1 MAASKLVIVESPA
14 KAQTIEGYL
23 GPDYHVTAS
32 IGHIRDL
39 PQPKELPDTMK
50 KGPYGRFAVNV
61 EDGFKPYYMV
71 NPDKKKKVAELR
83 RLLKE
88 ADELY
93 LATDEDREGEAIAW
107 HLAEVLGVDL
117 ASRCRVRFYEITANA
132 VRSAVQA
139 PDFID
144 QNRVDAQQARR
155 VLDRLVGYT
164 LSPLLWKKI
173 RYGLSAGRVQSVALN
188 LICQR
193 EREIQKFVPDPYWV
207 VTVRASA
214 PGDRLYELRADR
226 LDGKSLM
233 KGTLPLLIK
242 DEATADDILEE
253 VRNHPL
259 TVSEFRLRESPR
271 AAPAPFRTSTLQQEA
286 SRRLGM
292 VPRRTMRVA
301 QELYEGLNVPG
312 RGSVGLITYMRTD
325 SLRLSEEALALCRD
339 FIERTYGAERLPKAP
354 NVYAAPGRSQ
364 DAHEAIR
371 PTDVTLTPEAVRD
384 AMSPEQFRLYD
395 MIWRRFTACQMA
407 PAVTAKATLRAEA
420 GRVGLKQEGE
430 SLVFDGW
437 SAVWPLD
444 LKGERL
450 EPVEAGTVLTP
461 TDMTKEQRFTRP
473 PARYSEASLIKTLE
487 ENGVGRPSTYATISG
502 TLDVRGYVEKNEEKR
517 FCPTALGMT
526 VDEFLMRYFDRKDL
540 SSIVDAGFTAQME
553 RELDEVEETRRR
565 WLDVVREF
573 WTEFSRTVEEAQ
585 SAERVPLPEPE
596 PIGEDCPECGKP
608 LVKKRGRFGEFIAC
622 TGYPECRYTRAILK
636 TIGVSCPKCGAEQGG
651 TVVKRRSRTGRTF
664 YGCSRYPDCD
674 YTSWNQPTG
683 DRCPECGADLYRRG
697 RTRFCTQCGYKAADD
712 APSDE

>member
-1 MAASKLVIVESPA
+1 MESPE
-14 KAQTIEGYL
+14 KAQTINGFLGKDYL
-23 GPDYHVTAS
+23 VRS
-32 IGHIRDL
+32 SKGHIRDL
-39 PQPKELPDTMK
+39 PRSRMAIDIEHD
-50 KGPYGRFAVNV
+50 
-61 EDGFKPYYMV
+61 FKPEYILV
-71 NPDKKKKVAELR
+71 KGKAALKNELLALAR
-83 RLLKE
+83 SAANVLL
-88 ADELY
+88 ASDP
-93 LATDEDREGEAIAW
+93 DREGEAIAW

-155 VLDRLVGYT
+155 ILDRLVGYT

-233 KGTLPLLIK
+233 KGTLPLLVK
-242 DEATADDILEE
+242 DEAMADEILNE

-371 PTDVTLTPEAVRD
+371 PTDVTLTPESVRD

-461 TDMTKEQRFTRP
+461 IDMTKEQRFTRP
-473 PARYSEASLIKTLE
+473 PARYSEATLIKTLE

-526 VDEFLMRYFDRKDL
+526 VDDFLMRYFDRKDL

-585 SAERVPLPEPE
+585 GAERVPLPEPE
-596 PIGEDCPECGKP
+596 PIGEDCPDCGKP

-622 TGYPECRYTRAILK
+622 SGYPECRYTRAILK
-636 TIGVSCPKCGAEQGG
+636 TIGVPCPKCGAEQGG

-697 RTRFCTQCGYKAADD
+697 RTRFCTQCGHKAADD